1 MNRVY
6 VIEHWNGVTTERGPV
21 FDDVGL
27 ALEWVGDQWDDNR
40 FFEIWGY
47 AINQPGASPV
57 PVSIPIANEEDTILY
72 AYGMRQG

>member
-27 ALEWVGDQWDDNR
+27 ALEWVDDHWDDNR

-47 AINQPGASPV
+47 AVNQPGVSPI
-57 PVSIPIANEEDTILY
+57 PVAIPLPEDQVTLHMW
-72 AYGMRQG
+72 GMR